1 MQSRTANQVIN
12 AQDLARKRGSLGLGW
27 GLGVYGEKLV
37 VTRSLLVVKR
47 TKLGVLYVLLVVT
60 QVFSPTGQV
69 RHPNLAIRR
78 SPGLQIN

>member
-1 MQSRTANQVIN
+1 M
-12 AQDLARKRGSLGLGW
+12 GW
-27 GLGVYGEKLV
+27 ELGVNGAKLG

-47 TKLGVLYVLLVVT
+47 MKLGVLYVLLVVT

-69 RHPNLAIRR
+69 LHTDLAVRH

>member
-1 MQSRTANQVIN
+1 MPKILLEKEVVR
-12 AQDLARKRGSLGLGW
+12 GLGW

-47 TKLGVLYVLLVVT
+47 MKLGVLYVLLVVT

-69 RHPNLAIRR
+69 LHPDLAVRHR
-78 SPGLQIN
+78 PGLQIN